1 MATLTNEKIK
11 LTYAGLIKTNDSG
24 AIGAVA
30 KPLTDGLGNAI
41 NMEVLTGQ
49 INFPSGVVDFTG
61 STVNGLPIQPAGLT
75 AGTGTDS
82 MKSAD
87 SLTTTAANASGT
99 KSVAIGSDAQ
109 ATGALGSTAVGDH
122 ARATGQFAAAFGR
135 ETIASATGAVAL
147 GNDANATQSNT
158 IAIGYSARG
167 TGSAAVAIG
176 LNANASGTNSAAVGN
191 GAQAT
196 AQNSVALGSGV
207 IATTVDTV
215 SVKALETQTA
225 STPTAGGIIM
235 KDAVSVARRIN
246 IDAAGVLQVDSTPVG
261 GGPASF
267 STTTK
272 VTATITGGD
281 TLLHE
286 ITIPGNTF
294 TAGDIIETF
303 GMVSN
308 DFTGGGTIYGNCFL
322 APVAG
327 ATGANGIQLASNST
341 STSAGFS
348 SKRTMIIHTA
358 NGTGDGTSTPG
369 VDNANNANDYQTGL
383 YTYPDNNTKAI
394 DWTQTQYF
402 KFYTWIDNAGSSS
415 TLHGM
420 YIKKVN

>member
-24 AIGAVA
+24 AIGAVE
-30 KPLTDGLGNAI
+30 KEITDGVGTASTLKLGTTSASF
-41 NMEVLTGQ
+41 VGTLDLTGA
-49 INFPSGVVDFTG
+49 
-61 STVNGLPIQPAGLT
+61 TVTGLPPGEAGLV
-75 AGTGTDS
+75 AGTGADS

-87 SLTTTAANASGT
+87 SLTTTAANASGLESIAIGNAAVSASP
-99 KSVAIGSDAQ
+99 KAIAIGARANIPASQDNAIVIGSDSFSRNSGVSVGNSIANNAQ
-109 ATGALGSTAVGDH
+109 IGGT
-122 ARATGQFAAAFGR
+122 
-135 ETIASATGAVAL
+135 
-147 GNDANATQSNT
+147 
-158 IAIGYSARG
+158 AIGHDSG
-167 TGSAAVAIG
+167 TGSAFYATAIG
-176 LNANASGTNSAAVGN
+176 YGATANAQGST
-191 GAQAT
+191 
-196 AQNSVALGSGV
+196 ALGALV
-207 IATTVDTV
+207 TAAIADTV
-215 SVKALETQTA
+215 SMKALEVQTN

-235 KDAVSVARRIN
+235 ADAGGTDRRIN
-246 IDAAGVLQVDSTPVG
+246 IDAAGALQIDSTPVG
-261 GGPASF
+261 GGAASF

-272 VTATITGGD
+272 VTTTITGGD
-281 TLLHE
+281 TLLYE

-327 ATGANGIQLASNST
+327 ATGANGIQLASNAT
-341 STSAGFS
+341 STSAGYS
-348 SKRTMIIHTA
+348 TKRTIIIHTA
-358 NGTGDGTSTPG
+358 DGTGDGTSIPG
-369 VDNANNANDYQTGL
+369 IDNANNANDYQTGL
-383 YTYPDNNTKAI
+383 YTWPDNNTKAI

>member
-30 KPLTDGLGNAI
+30 KPLSDGLGNAI

-61 STVNGLPIQPAGLT
+61 STVNGLPIQPPGLV

-109 ATGALGSTAVGDH
+109 ATGGLGATAVGDH

-135 ETIASATGAVAL
+135 ETIASDTGAVAL

-176 LNANASGTNSAAVGN
+176 LNANASAS
-191 GAQAT
+191 QA
-196 AQNSVALGSGV
+196 VALGAGV
-207 IATTVDTV
+207 TAATANTV

-225 STPTAGGIIM
+225 STPTTGGIIM
-235 KDAVSVARRIN
+235 KDAGSVARRIN
-246 IDAAGVLQVDSTPVG
+246 IDAAGVLQVDSTPVVQAFTLTRYTG
-261 GGPASF
+261 TQADFACDTIQASVLIPAG
-267 STTTK
+267 
-272 VTATITGGD
+272 TIQ
-281 TLLHE
+281 
-286 ITIPGNTF
+286 
-294 TAGDIIETF
+294 AGDIWELR
-303 GMVSN
+303 GMESAT
-308 DFTGGGTIYGNCFL
+308 DSTGWIYTAFWISSTGTIGTGGTESINLGQVQSPDAAWTAGYNKAIYVHTADGTGAGTTTWRPIDVSDVASSTY
-322 APVAG
+322 VAG
-327 ATGANGIQLASNST
+327 
-341 STSAGFS
+341 
-348 SKRTMIIHTA
+348 
-358 NGTGDGTSTPG
+358 GDPHETWA
-369 VDNANNANDYQTGL
+369 V
-383 YTYPDNNTKAI
+383 
-394 DWTQTQYF
+394 DWTVDQYLVSRIC
-402 KFYTWIDNAGSSS
+402 IDNAGA
-415 TLHGM
+415 TYTMHGAT
-420 YIKKVN
+420 IHKLG